1 VVFHSWVVCRARASA
16 RAWYSS
22 RGRMLRWQRDPLV
35 HNAFA
40 EQARQVLVDQDT
52 TIASVSR

>member
-1 VVFHSWVVCRARASA
+1 
-16 RAWYSS
+16 
-22 RGRMLRWQRDPLV
+22 MLRWQRDPLV